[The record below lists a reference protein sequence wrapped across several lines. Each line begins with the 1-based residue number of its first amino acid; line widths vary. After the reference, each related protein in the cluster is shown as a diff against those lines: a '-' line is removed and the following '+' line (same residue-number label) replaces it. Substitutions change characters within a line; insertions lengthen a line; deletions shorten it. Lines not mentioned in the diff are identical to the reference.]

1 MRDIRENVRS
11 RGVEKWRRKLS
22 NRPRSWGPHLDAPHL
37 WTMLFLLSQINQ
49 ANIKPATRPRGAGR
63 ILGLAPSAVN
73 SSRKMQLFV
82 YKLRLV
88 IVLEAS
94 DSGAHGLGPEN
105 IMGRKIMCEL

>member
-1 MRDIRENVRS
+1 MRDIGENLRS
-11 RGVEKWRRKLS
+11 RGVEKRRRNLS
-22 NRPRSWGPHLDAPHL
+22 NRPRSWGPPLDAPHL

-49 ANIKPATRPRGAGR
+49 ANMKPATMPRGAGR
-63 ILGLAPSAVN
+63 MLGLAPFAVN

-82 YKLRLV
+82 YKLSLV

-94 DSGAHGLGPEN
+94 DSGAHRLGPEN